1 MKADLA
7 ASVRARLLNRAKERR
22 EDFSLALSRY
32 AVERFLYRLSL
43 TPWRERF
50 LLKGALLFEL
60 WFDEPH
66 RPTRD
71 ADFLGLGPEDA
82 KLLKGAVREICEV
95 LPAPRL
101 RVYPRE
107 TVVAEKL
114 EAIVSLGIANSRMK
128 DFFDIRA
135 LIREGELECDNLALA
150 IAATMARR
158 GTPVPDGLPLGL
170 SDEFATDPVKLGQ
183 WRAFLGKNRLVA
195 PGLRETIVEIRDYLR
210 EPIRVARRRGVPA

>member
-1 MKADLA
+1 VKADLA

-71 ADFLGLGPEDA
+71 ADFLGG
-82 KLLKGAVREICEV
+82 
-95 LPAPRL
+95 
-101 RVYPRE
+101 
-107 TVVAEKL
+107 
-114 EAIVSLGIANSRMK
+114 SS
-128 DFFDIRA
+128 DISVGR
-135 LIREGELECDNLALA
+135 
-150 IAATMARR
+150 
-158 GTPVPDGLPLGL
+158 
-170 SDEFATDPVKLGQ
+170 
-183 WRAFLGKNRLVA
+183 
-195 PGLRETIVEIRDYLR
+195 
-210 EPIRVARRRGVPA
+210 